1 MKNTTEPRTRRS
13 HGFTLL
19 EVLAA
24 VAILGIWFSVLANA
38 AIMGQR
44 KEGENERRIRASLIA
59 DRVLSDLELGFG
71 AGEFPVETSEEFEED
86 EFTVSVEPQPFSE
99 IELES
104 LDEELE
110 LLLVEDFAGLMTDL
124 HAFEVRVTW
133 TEGTGEKQVTRL
145 TYAWDSTNLYEQL
158 GLFPGDDPAPE
169 GDGED
174 EPL

>member
-1 MKNTTEPRTRRS
+1 VKNTTERRTRSAR
-13 HGFTLL
+13 GFTLL

-59 DRVLSDLELGFG
+59 DRALSDLELGFG
-71 AGEFPVETSEEFEED
+71 AGEFPVESSVEFEED
-86 EFTVSVEPQPFSE
+86 EFTISIEPIPFSE
-99 IELES
+99 VELEF

-124 HAFEVRVTW
+124 HAFEVLVTW
-133 TEGTGEKQVTRL
+133 TEGTSEKRVTRL

-158 GLFPGDDPAPE
+158 GVFAGETEAPE

-174 EPL
+174 DPL